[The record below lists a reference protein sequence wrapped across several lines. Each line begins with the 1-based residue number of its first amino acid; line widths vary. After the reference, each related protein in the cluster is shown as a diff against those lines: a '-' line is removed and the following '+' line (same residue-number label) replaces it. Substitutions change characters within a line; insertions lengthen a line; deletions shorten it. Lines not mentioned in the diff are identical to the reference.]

1 MQAQNKFLWVLIVVS
16 LSIAGSSCK
25 SPEKEAAPSPAPTPA
40 ATASPTAGPSALTP
54 KEAMEI
60 AEEAYI
66 YAFPMIEN
74 YKTMY
79 SYAIDKYN
87 FEYKAPFNEIFN
99 TARVYTPE
107 DKVVV
112 TPNSDTP
119 YSFVWLD
126 LRAEP
131 MVLSVPEVAKDRY
144 YSIQL
149 VDLFDFSHHGYA
161 AMSTTHAEYPVNVI
175 GSRSHSSP

>member
-1 MQAQNKFLWVLIVVS
+1 MQPDGRSNRGKRLFVLLLIS
-16 LSIAGSSCK
+16 LLAAAGACR
-25 SPEKEAAPSPAPTPA
+25 SPEKEAPPTPTPA
-40 ATASPTAGPSALTP
+40 PAASPTTGPGSGLTP
-54 KEAMEI
+54 DEARSI

-79 SYAIDKYN
+79 AYSVDRYDP
-87 FEYKAPFNEIFN
+87 EYRAPFNRISN

-119 YSFVWLD
+119 YSFVGLD

-131 MVLSVPEVAKDRY
+131 MVLSVPEIGKDRY

-149 VDLFDFSHHGYA
+149 VDLYTYNFAY
-161 AMSTTHAEYPVNVI
+161 I
-175 GSRSHSSP
+175 GSRTTGNGAGS